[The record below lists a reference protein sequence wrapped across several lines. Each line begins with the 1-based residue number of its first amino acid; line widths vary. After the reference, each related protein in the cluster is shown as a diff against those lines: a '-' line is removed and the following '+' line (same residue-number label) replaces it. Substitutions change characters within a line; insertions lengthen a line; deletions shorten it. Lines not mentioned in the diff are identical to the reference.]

1 MQANEDE
8 EGSEEDEDFE
18 AGAAEQQE
26 AEDEGDESGS
36 EASGDAEMIDEVILN
51 CSACAILT
59 ANRSLAP

>member
-1 MQANEDE
+1 MQANADE

-36 EASGDAEMIDEVILN
+36 EASDDAEMIYEVRP
-51 CSACAILT
+51 S
-59 ANRSLAP
+59 SY

>member
-36 EASGDAEMIDEVILN
+36 EASGDAEMIDEV
-51 CSACAILT
+51 
-59 ANRSLAP
+59 APV